1 MELLKDLYNPSFFDR
16 FITLVKEKY
25 PSFDGDRFRGSIYD
39 GNWDT
44 EAFKQR
50 MRHIACSLTETLPS
64 SYPEAL
70 EVLKAVAPQCRG
82 VEYLFFPD
90 FIELNGLDSY
100 ELSMEFLQT
109 FTPYSSSEFAV
120 RPFLLR
126 EPVLTLEHMKQ
137 WARHENEHIRR
148 LASEG
153 CRPRLPWASN
163 LPALREDPRPIL
175 PILETLKEDPSEYVR
190 KSVANNLNDISK
202 DHPELV
208 LKLAKDW
215 YGKSPATN
223 WIVKHG
229 CRSLLR
235 KGDSRALSL
244 FGYEEIRSISVH
256 ALEVKTRSIA
266 EGEDLAFTFRLV
278 NESEDIQALRVDYE
292 IGYRKKNGT
301 LAPKRF
307 KLTEKPFGPGA
318 HPLAKRHSF
327 KLLTTRTYYAG
338 EHEVRILVN
347 GTPMAAVSFEYTV

>member
-1 MELLKDLYNPSFFDR
+1 MELLKDLYSPTFFER
-16 FITLVKEKY
+16 FIHYVNEKY
-25 PSFDGDRFRGSIYD
+25 PAFDGERFRSSIYD
-39 GNWDT
+39 DNWDQ

-50 MRHIACSLTETLPS
+50 MRHITRSLTETLPS

-70 EVLKAVAPQCRG
+70 EVLAAVAPQCRG

-90 FIELNGLDSY
+90 FIELNGLGSY
-100 ELSMEFLQT
+100 ELSMQFLQL
-109 FTPYSSSEFAV
+109 FTPYSSSEYAV
-120 RPFLLR
+120 RPFLLQELGR
-126 EPVLTLEHMKQ
+126 TLEHMKQ

-163 LPALREDPRPIL
+163 LPALRKDPRPIL

-208 LKLAKDW
+208 LELAKGW
-215 YGKSPATN
+215 YGKTAATN

-244 FGYEEIRSISVH
+244 FGYEEIRSVSVH
-256 ALEVKTRSIA
+256 GLDVKTGSIA
-266 EGEDLAFTFRLV
+266 AGENLEFSFRLV
-278 NESEDIQALRVDYE
+278 NESEDVQALRVDYE

-307 KLTEKPFGPGA
+307 KLTEKPFGPGTR
-318 HPLAKRHSF
+318 PLVKRHSF

-338 EHEVRILVN
+338 QHEVRILVN
-347 GTPMAAVSFEYTV
+347 GTPMAAVSFEFTG